1 MLTINNH
8 EFLILERSDVQ
19 AADGSYS
26 NYIRIYKVDTRQA
39 SNISQ
44 MDSLLSGDFKPV
56 SKELV
61 LNLNTLNLPKLDNIE
76 GMTWGPKLENG
87 HDSLVLISDNNF
99 NSTQVTQFLAFDV
112 YPK

>member
-1 MLTINNH
+1 MFSILTH
-8 EFLILERSDVQ
+8 LIYQ
-19 AADGSYS
+19 
-26 NYIRIYKVDTRQA
+26 
-39 SNISQ
+39 
-44 MDSLLSGDFKPV
+44 
-56 SKELV
+56 
-61 LNLNTLNLPKLDNIE
+61 KLDNIE